1 MSCLGPNY
9 VISITRPWYRTQ
21 TICTDPSIYMNSNL
35 NANGS
40 VYIPILK
47 KYVPIS
53 ELKSAFD
60 MYKKANVLQYD
71 YTHNTN
77 KLTKNQIYALI
88 CKGKWTTT
96 KTYATQSDTF
106 TDPNNNYLKRV
117 NYDVINAETGAQTN
131 EPITCPSYTPQTPAN
146 TLPTNN
152 GTPTVVPNIL
162 PPPPPTPSK
171 NKFILP
177 IIVPVVNT
185 PKNRNIPDGGNLIIG
200 TIENICTGESKIVCT
215 NDPIICFPSSY
226 SDVPPENGVDK
237 YLCNT
242 KGSATWLTSSG
253 INTSSFTNSEKFPT
267 NYKGLVS
274 ANAIVSR
281 LL

>member
-9 VISITRPWYRTQ
+9 VISITRPWYRRQ

-35 NANGS
+35 NANDT

-47 KYVPIS
+47 KYVPLS

-96 KTYATQSDTF
+96 KTYATQSETF
-106 TDPNNNYLKRV
+106 TNPNKNLLKRV
-117 NYDVINAETGAQTN
+117 NYDVINAETGAQTT
-131 EPITCPSYTPQTPAN
+131 EPITCPSYTPRRYAN
-146 TLPTNN
+146 TLPSNN
-152 GTPTVVPNIL
+152 STPSVLPNIL
-162 PPPPPTPSK
+162 PSPPPKPSK

-177 IIVPVVNT
+177 VIVPVVNT
-185 PKNRNIPDGGNLIIG
+185 PKHINIPNGGNLVIG
-200 TIENICTGESKIVCT
+200 TISDICSGKTEITCT
-215 NDPIICFPSSY
+215 SDPIVCFPSSC
-226 SDVPPENGVDK
+226 SDVPSENGVDK
-237 YLCNT
+237 YLCYT
-242 KGSATWLTSSG
+242 KGTSTWLASSG

-281 LL
+281 TL

>member
-1 MSCLGPNY
+1 
-9 VISITRPWYRTQ
+9 
-21 TICTDPSIYMNSNL
+21 MNSNL
-35 NANGS
+35 NANDT

-47 KYVPIS
+47 KYVPLS

-96 KTYATQSDTF
+96 KTYATQSETF
-106 TDPNNNYLKRV
+106 TNPNKNLLKRV
-117 NYDVINAETGAQTN
+117 NYDVINAETGAQTT
-131 EPITCPSYTPQTPAN
+131 EPITCPSYTPRRYAN
-146 TLPTNN
+146 TLPSNN
-152 GTPTVVPNIL
+152 STPSVLPNIL
-162 PPPPPTPSK
+162 PSPPPKPSK

-177 IIVPVVNT
+177 VIVPVVNT
-185 PKNRNIPDGGNLIIG
+185 PKHINIPNGGNLVIG
-200 TIENICTGESKIVCT
+200 TISDICSGKTEITCT
-215 NDPIICFPSSY
+215 SDPIVCFPSSC
-226 SDVPPENGVDK
+226 SDVPSENGVDK
-237 YLCNT
+237 YLCYT
-242 KGSATWLTSSG
+242 KGTSTWLASSG

-281 LL
+281 TL

>member
-1 MSCLGPNY
+1 
-9 VISITRPWYRTQ
+9 
-21 TICTDPSIYMNSNL
+21 
-35 NANGS
+35 
-40 VYIPILK
+40 
-47 KYVPIS
+47 
-53 ELKSAFD
+53 

-88 CKGKWTTT
+88 CQGKWTTT

-131 EPITCPSYTPQTPAN
+131 EPITCPSYNPQPYAN
-146 TLPTNN
+146 TLPSNN
-152 GTPTVVPNIL
+152 GTPSVVPNIL
-162 PPPPPTPSK
+162 PPPQPKPSK

-177 IIVPVVNT
+177 VIVPVVNT
-185 PKNRNIPDGGNLIIG
+185 PKHINIPDGGNLIIG

-215 NDPIICFPSSY
+215 IDPIICFPSSY

-237 YLCNT
+237 YLCST
-242 KGSATWLTSSG
+242 KGSATWLASSG
-253 INTSSFTNSEKFPT
+253 INTSSAVDGNKFPI

-274 ANAIVSR
+274 AI
-281 LL
+281 